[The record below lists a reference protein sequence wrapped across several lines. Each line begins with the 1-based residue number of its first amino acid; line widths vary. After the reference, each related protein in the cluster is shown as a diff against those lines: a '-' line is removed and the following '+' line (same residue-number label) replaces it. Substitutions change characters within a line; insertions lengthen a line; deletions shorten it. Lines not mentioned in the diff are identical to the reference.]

1 MKIGLKIKIIEFYFR
16 RNNNHYY
23 SYLTATRME
32 GIENI
37 ENMDIFAPTYGT
49 S

>member
-1 MKIGLKIKIIEFYFR
+1 MKIGLKIKITENYFR

-32 GIENI
+32 GM
-37 ENMDIFAPTYGT
+37 ENMGKIDIFTPKYCTQ
-49 S
+49 

>member
-1 MKIGLKIKIIEFYFR
+1 MKIGLKNKIIEIYFR

-23 SYLTATRME
+23 SYLTPTRME
-32 GIENI
+32 GM
-37 ENMDIFAPTYGT
+37 ENMGKIDIFAPTYGT